1 MMDPSMDAITMNAT
15 SLFSNDTSMATPR
28 RIVGPYEV
36 PTLNVV
42 FLSILYGSLAFLT
55 LVGNSLVMW
64 IIATS
69 KRMQNVTNFY
79 IANLAVADIVIGLF
93 VIPFQFQ
100 AALLQRWDLPHFLCA
115 FCPFVKT
122 LSVSVSVFTLTAIAI
137 DRHRSILQ
145 PLKPKPSK
153 RTAKIVIF
161 GIWVIGVIL
170 SVPMAIALEVRIV
183 VEEDADDA
191 NYTYKKPICTRVNL
205 SVETMFIYQGLLLV
219 ILRYLIP
226 LIVISCVY
234 ARMVMKLWSNRAP
247 GNAEDSR
254 DANLMRNKMRV
265 IKMFIIIVAVFAL
278 CWLPLQT
285 YQFLQYCYPIN
296 HYVYINYIYFVC
308 DWLAM
313 SNSCYNPLIYGIYN
327 GKFRREFQQR
337 CPIKSRKWSSTAP
350 NDNIELDKTQ
360 SSRASIR
367 YEWRRTISGTYPTVS
382 SFCKGIPVRESTQ
395 SFTEKHDNT
404 CKRSKKGIGH
414 YFHSEQE
421 NRSSFSSNK
430 TEELY
435 VFSSRK
441 HAQDPDTEELC
452 L

>member
-1 MMDPSMDAITMNAT
+1 MDAVTMNDS
-15 SLFSNDTSMATPR
+15 SLYSNDTSMATARPFER
-28 RIVGPYEV
+28 PYEV
-36 PTLNVV
+36 PTLHVV

-55 LVGNSLVMW
+55 LIGNSLVMW
-64 IIATS
+64 IIAAS
-69 KRMQNVTNFY
+69 KRMQSVTNFY

-115 FCPFVKT
+115 FCPYVKT

-153 RTAKIVIF
+153 RTAKIVII
-161 GIWVIGVIL
+161 GIWVIGAIL
-170 SVPMAIALEVRIV
+170 SIPMAIALEVRMV
-183 VEEDADDA
+183 SEDPDDA
-191 NYTYKKPICTRVNL
+191 NSTHRKPFCGRVNL
-205 SVETMFIYQGLLLV
+205 SMKTMFIYQGLLLV

-234 ARMVMKLWSNRAP
+234 ARMVVKLWSNRAP

-265 IKMFIIIVAVFAL
+265 IKMFIIVVAVFAL

-285 YQFLQYCYPIN
+285 YEFLQYCYPIN
-296 HYVYINYIYFVC
+296 HYEYINYIYFIC

-337 CPIKSRKWSSTAP
+337 CPIKSRKWSSTTP
-350 NDNIELDKTQ
+350 NDNTELDKTQ

-367 YEWRRTISGTYPTVS
+367 YEWRRTISGTYPTVT
-382 SFCKGIPVRESTQ
+382 SFCKGIPVRESSQ
-395 SFTEKHDNT
+395 SFIEKHET
-404 CKRSKKGIGH
+404 CRRSKKGIGH
-414 YFHSEQE
+414 YFHGDNE
-421 NRSSFSSNK
+421 NRCSISSNK

-441 HAQDPDTEELC
+441 HGQDPDTEELC